1 MYSIKEIYK
10 TIQGEGAQSGRAAVF
25 VRFSGCNLWT
35 GREKH
40 RSTAICQFCDT
51 DFVGTDGINGGKY
64 SAETLV
70 KKINEIWSSKEN
82 GYIVFTGGEPMLQL
96 DKELITECK
105 NNNFETAIETNGT
118 LDIDFEIDW
127 VCVSPKAGSELV
139 LKHGDE
145 LKVVYPQ
152 NEFNLDVFKD
162 MQFTHFY
169 LQPMDSE
176 NKDKNTNDAINYCL
190 KDPIWK
196 LSIQQHKLLGID

>member
-51 DFVGTDGINGGKY
+51 DFVGTDGVNGGKY
-64 SAETLV
+64 SAESLV

-96 DKELITECK
+96 DKELVTECK

-176 NKDKNTNDAINYCL
+176 NKDKNTADAINYCL
-190 KDPIWK
+190 KDPVWK

>member
-51 DFVGTDGINGGKY
+51 DFVGTDGVNGGKY
-64 SAETLV
+64 SAESLV

-105 NNNFETAIETNGT
+105 NYNFETAIETNGT

-152 NEFNLDVFKD
+152 NEFNLDIFKD

-176 NKDKNTNDAINYCL
+176 NKDKNTADAINYCL
-190 KDPIWK
+190 KDPVWK

>member
-51 DFVGTDGINGGKY
+51 DFVGTDGVNGGKY
-64 SAETLV
+64 SAESLV

-139 LKHGDE
+139 LNHGDE

-176 NKDKNTNDAINYCL
+176 NKDKNTTDAINYCL
-190 KDPIWK
+190 KDTVWK

>member
-51 DFVGTDGINGGKY
+51 DFVGTDGVNGGKY
-64 SAETLV
+64 SAESLV

-105 NNNFETAIETNGT
+105 NYNFETAIETNGT

-176 NKDKNTNDAINYCL
+176 NKDKNTADAINYCL
-190 KDPIWK
+190 KDPVWK

>member
-51 DFVGTDGINGGKY
+51 DFVGTNGVNGGKY
-64 SAETLV
+64 SAESLV

-176 NKDKNTNDAINYCL
+176 NKDKNTADAINYCL
-190 KDPIWK
+190 KDPVWK

>member
-51 DFVGTDGINGGKY
+51 DFVGTDGVNGGKY
-64 SAETLV
+64 SAKSLV

-105 NNNFETAIETNGT
+105 NYNFETAIETNGT

-176 NKDKNTNDAINYCL
+176 NKDKNTADAINYCL
-190 KDPIWK
+190 KDPVWK

>member
-64 SAETLV
+64 SAESLV

-176 NKDKNTNDAINYCL
+176 NKDKNTADAINYCL

>member
-51 DFVGTDGINGGKY
+51 DFVGIDGVNGGKY
-64 SAETLV
+64 SAESLV

-176 NKDKNTNDAINYCL
+176 NKDKNTADAINYCL
-190 KDPIWK
+190 KDPVWK

>member
-64 SAETLV
+64 SAESLV

-105 NNNFETAIETNGT
+105 NNNYETAIETNGT

-127 VCVSPKAGSELV
+127 ICVSPKAGSELV

-176 NKDKNTNDAINYCL
+176 NKDKNTTAAINYCL

>member
-51 DFVGTDGINGGKY
+51 DFVGTDGVNGGKY
-64 SAETLV
+64 SAESLV

-176 NKDKNTNDAINYCL
+176 NKDKNTADAINYCL
-190 KDPIWK
+190 KDPVWK

>member
-51 DFVGTDGINGGKY
+51 DFVGTDGVNGGKY
-64 SAETLV
+64 SAESLV

-139 LKHGDE
+139 LNHGDE

-169 LQPMDSE
+169 LQPMDSD
-176 NKDKNTNDAINYCL
+176 NKDKNTTDAINYCL
-190 KDPIWK
+190 KDPVWK

>member
-51 DFVGTDGINGGKY
+51 DFVGTDGVNGGKY
-64 SAETLV
+64 SAESLV

-176 NKDKNTNDAINYCL
+176 NKDKNTADAINYCL